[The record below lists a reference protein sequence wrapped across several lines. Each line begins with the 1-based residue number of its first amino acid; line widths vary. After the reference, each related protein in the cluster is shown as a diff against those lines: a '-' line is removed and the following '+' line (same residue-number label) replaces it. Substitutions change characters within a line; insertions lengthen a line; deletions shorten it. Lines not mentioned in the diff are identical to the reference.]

1 MPTDQLLLLALGAA
15 IGGFVQGISGFA
27 FGMVAMSIWAWGID
41 PKLAVVLSVAG
52 GLSGQI
58 LSTFTV
64 RRALSLGTLWPY
76 LAGALAG
83 IPLGLVLLPLV
94 DVQGF
99 RLGLGLTLLLFCP
112 LMLLVDRL
120 PAITWG
126 GRWADG
132 VVGAI
137 GGVMGGLG
145 GFTGIAPSLWT
156 TLRNYDKD
164 VQRGVLQNFNLAAL
178 TVTLAAHAASG
189 NVTGRHLAGFAVVL
203 PALIIPSV
211 LGVRVYRGLSPQAF
225 RRVVL
230 LLLIAS
236 GVVLVAGSLGHFL
249 RPR

>member
-1 MPTDQLLLLALGAA
+1 MPDHFLLLALGAA
-15 IGGFVQGISGFA
+15 LGGFVQGISGFA
-27 FGMVAMSIWAWGID
+27 FGMVAMSVWAWGVD
-41 PKLAVVLSVAG
+41 PKLAVMLSVAG
-52 GLSGQI
+52 GLTGQV

-83 IPLGLVLLPLV
+83 IPLGLAVLPLV

-99 RLGLGLTLLLFCP
+99 RLGLGVILLVFCP
-112 LMLLVDRL
+112 LMLLADRL
-120 PAITWG
+120 PPITWG

-132 VVGAI
+132 LVGGI
-137 GGVMGGLG
+137 GGLMGGLG
-145 GFTGIAPSLWT
+145 GFTGVAPSLWT
-156 TLRNYDKD
+156 TLRSYDKE

-178 TVTLAAHAASG
+178 AVTLAGHLASG
-189 NVTGRHLAGFAVVL
+189 NADARLLPSLAVVL

-211 LGVRVYRGLSPQAF
+211 LGVRVYRGLSPLAF

-236 GVVLVAGSLGHFL
+236 GLVLVAGSAGPLLG
-249 RPR
+249 RG

>member
-15 IGGFVQGISGFA
+15 IAGFVQGISGFA
-27 FGMVAMSIWAWGID
+27 FGMVALSIWAWGIE

-83 IPLGLVLLPLV
+83 IPVGLVLLPLV

-99 RLGLGLTLLLFCP
+99 RLGLGVVLLVFCP
-112 LMLLVDRL
+112 LMLLADRL
-120 PAITWG
+120 PPITWG

-156 TLRNYDKD
+156 TLRSYDKD

-178 TVTLAAHAASG
+178 TVTLAGHVASG
-189 NVTGRHLAGFAVVL
+189 NVDSRHLVGFAVVL

-211 LGVRVYRGLSPQAF
+211 LGARVYRGLSPLAF

-236 GVVLVAGSLGHFL
+236 GLVLVAGSLGQVISG
-249 RPR
+249 R

>member
-1 MPTDQLLLLALGAA
+1 MPDHFLLLALGAA
-15 IGGFVQGISGFA
+15 LGGFVQGISGFA
-27 FGMVAMSIWAWGID
+27 FGMVAMSIWAWGVD
-41 PKLAVVLSVAG
+41 PKLAVMLSVAG
-52 GLSGQI
+52 GLTGQV

-83 IPLGLVLLPLV
+83 IPLGLAVLPLV

-99 RLGLGLTLLLFCP
+99 RLGLGVILLVFCP
-112 LMLLVDRL
+112 LMLLADRL
-120 PAITWG
+120 PPITWG

-132 VVGAI
+132 LVGGI
-137 GGVMGGLG
+137 GGLMGGLG
-145 GFTGIAPSLWT
+145 GFTGVAPSLWT
-156 TLRNYDKD
+156 TLRSDDKE

-178 TVTLAAHAASG
+178 AVTLAGHLASG
-189 NVTGRHLAGFAVVL
+189 NADARLLPSLAVVL

-211 LGVRVYRGLSPQAF
+211 LGVRVYRGLSPLAF

-236 GVVLVAGSLGHFL
+236 GLVLVAGSAGPLLG
-249 RPR
+249 RG

>member
-83 IPLGLVLLPLV
+83 IPLGLAVLPLV
-94 DVQGF
+94 DVHGF
-99 RLGLGLTLLLFCP
+99 RLGLGAILLLFCP

-132 VVGAI
+132 LVGAI

-145 GFTGIAPSLWT
+145 GFTGVAPSLWT

-178 TVTLAAHAASG
+178 TVTLASHAAAG
-189 NVTGRHLAGFAVVL
+189 NVDSRHLAGFAVVL

-211 LGVRVYRGLSPQAF
+211 LGVRVYRGLSPLAF

-236 GVVLVAGSLGHFL
+236 GVVLVAGSLGQVIG
-249 RPR
+249 RR

>member
-1 MPTDQLLLLALGAA
+1 MSTDQLLLLALGAA
-15 IGGFVQGISGFA
+15 LGGFVQGISGFA
-27 FGMVAMSIWAWGID
+27 FGMVAMSIWAWGVD

-76 LAGALAG
+76 LAGALVG
-83 IPLGLVLLPLV
+83 IPLGLGVVLLV
-94 DVQGF
+94 
-99 RLGLGLTLLLFCP
+99 FCP
-112 LMLLVDRL
+112 LMLLAERL
-120 PAITWG
+120 PAFTRG
-126 GRWADG
+126 GRGADG
-132 VVGAI
+132 LVGMV

-156 TLRNYDKD
+156 TLRRYDKD

-178 TVTLAAHAASG
+178 AATMAGHIASG
-189 NVTGRHLAGFAVVL
+189 NADARLLPSLAVVL
-203 PALIIPSV
+203 PALLIPSV

-236 GVVLVAGSLGHFL
+236 GGVLVAGSAGHFL
-249 RPR
+249 RAG

>member
-1 MPTDQLLLLALGAA
+1 MSTDQLLLLALGAA
-15 IGGFVQGISGFA
+15 LGGFVQGISGFA

-41 PKLAVVLSVAG
+41 PKMAVMLSVAG
-52 GLSGQI
+52 GLSGQM

-64 RRALSLGTLWPY
+64 RRALSLDTLWPY
-76 LAGALAG
+76 LAGALVG
-83 IPLGLVLLPLV
+83 IPLGLAVLPLV
-94 DVQGF
+94 DVHGF
-99 RLGLGLTLLLFCP
+99 RLGLGVVLLLFCP

-120 PAITWG
+120 PAIAWG

-132 VVGAI
+132 AVGAV

-145 GFTGIAPSLWT
+145 GFTGVAPSLWT
-156 TLRNYDKD
+156 TLRRYDKD

-178 TVTLAAHAASG
+178 AATMAGHIASG
-189 NVTGRHLAGFAVVL
+189 HADARLLPALAVVL

-211 LGVRVYRGLSPQAF
+211 LGVRVYRGLSPLAF

-236 GVVLVAGSLGHFL
+236 GGVLVAGSAGHFL
-249 RPR
+249 GRG